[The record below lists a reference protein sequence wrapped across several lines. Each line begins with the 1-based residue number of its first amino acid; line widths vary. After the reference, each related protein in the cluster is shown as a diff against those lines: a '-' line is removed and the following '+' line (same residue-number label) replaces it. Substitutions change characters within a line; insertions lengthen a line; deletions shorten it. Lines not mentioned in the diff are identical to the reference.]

1 MRDLDSRLVQLRG
14 QRELVERLGHPLG
27 RALGE
32 RRASYVVQIETVGM
46 VGEVLVSVTGA
57 KGRLPILFGR
67 EDLEPGYVARV
78 VTDTVA
84 RFNL

>member
-1 MRDLDSRLVQLRG
+1 
-14 QRELVERLGHPLG
+14 
-27 RALGE
+27 
-32 RRASYVVQIETVGM
+32 M